1 MSKPVLGQLA
11 WCLRAGITAS
21 RKYSTEKEEAMYKI
35 EKGVTVPEGKERK
48 YPFRAMEVGD
58 SFFVPGGDRNR
69 VGSSATMAG
78 KRTARKFML
87 RCVDGGV
94 RVWRVA

>member
-35 EKGVTVPEGKERK
+35 EKGVPAPEGKESK

-58 SFFVPGGDRNR
+58 SFFVPGGNGNR
-69 VGSSATMAG
+69 VSSSATMAG